1 MVMRY
6 DTDDIINTLKI
17 RLSRKRYTHS
27 LNVALA
33 ARELSEIYGC
43 DNEKAYVAGLVHD
56 ICKEAPVNEQLEM
69 ARAADM
75 GLSAEEELVPALYHA
90 PAGAYYAKAVLNI
103 NDEDILNAIRF
114 HTIGRGDM
122 SLLEETLYLADLIS
136 AERDYKD
143 VDVMR
148 KLAREDKDKAM
159 LEAVRFQIGDVL
171 AKGSVIPVYSVQAY
185 NRYIKKGK

>member
-1 MVMRY
+1 
-6 DTDDIINTLKI
+6 
-17 RLSRKRYTHS
+17 
-27 LNVALA
+27 
-33 ARELSEIYGC
+33 
-43 DNEKAYVAGLVHD
+43 
-56 ICKEAPVNEQLEM
+56 
-69 ARAADM
+69 
-75 GLSAEEELVPALYHA
+75 
-90 PAGAYYAKAVLNI
+90 
-103 NDEDILNAIRF
+103 
-114 HTIGRGDM
+114 M

-185 NRYIKKGK
+185 NRYIKNGK